1 VIDDVTERRQ
11 AEQRITHMAHSDSL
25 TDLPNRA
32 AFNERLAA
40 TLRSA
45 EADGRSFAILC
56 MDLDDFKQVN
66 DVYGH
71 TVGDLLLCQIADRLR
86 AVADGVFVA
95 RLGGDEFTII
105 ADNEGRS
112 SITRFINR
120 LLAAFAD
127 DFEVDNHRLRQDLS
141 IGVAIYPADGTDA
154 KTLMNNADA
163 ALYRAKAD
171 EAGSVIFFEV
181 EISARLRE
189 RAALQTDLR
198 SAIQNNELRLHYQPQ
213 LKMTGE
219 ITALKPWRAGI
230 PRSGAW
236 CRRASSFRL
245 PKKAVLSS

>member
-1 VIDDVTERRQ
+1 
-11 AEQRITHMAHSDSL
+11 L
-25 TDLPNRA
+25 
-32 AFNERLAA
+32 RLAE
-40 TLRSA
+40 A
-45 EADGRSFAILC
+45 EGRGFAILC

-86 AVADGVFVA
+86 AVADSAFVA

-105 ADNEGRS
+105 ADNKGRS
-112 SITRFINR
+112 SITGFTDR

-127 DFEVDNHRLRQDLS
+127 DYEVDGHRLRQELS

-171 EAGSVIFFEV
+171 EADSVIFFEV
-181 EISARLRE
+181 EMSARLRE
-189 RAALQTDLR
+189 RAALQADLR
-198 SAIQNNELRLHYQPQ
+198 LAIQNNELRLHYQPQ

-219 ITALKPWRAGI
+219 ITAFEALARWHSPKRGMVPPSAFI
-230 PRSGAW
+230 PLAEESSLILLMGEWVLREA
-236 CRRASSFRL
+236 CREAAS
-245 PKKAVLSS
+245 